1 MKGIEIKHAYDALW
15 SAQTAVMGTWDVI
28 SKLIVPFRGDFWREV
43 TNENSINWH
52 QNREIFDSTAPNS
65 NNLLASS
72 IHSALTNP
80 AYQWFDIVFRNPSLR
95 KMARVRQW
103 SQETTL
109 RVYNALMDSNF
120 DLEANEL
127 YLDLPSYGTG
137 IILEEEVLERG
148 SFKELL
154 FQSVPLKEGL
164 FEEDARGQ
172 VLRFYR
178 KYKYTAHQIRDKFG
192 VKNIPLVVSEQF
204 DTVRGATEKIDVIF
218 CIYPRQNKLKNKNSP
233 KRLSAKQ
240 RPFGFKYVLYN
251 APEEMLGEEG
261 GYYEMPSYV
270 PRWRKTNQS
279 KYGNSPGMIALPDIL
294 TINQLTE
301 LVLTA
306 TEKVVDPATLVTERG
321 LMSNLDLNPAG
332 MTIVR
337 DIEKSLKAYESR
349 ARFDVSSLQREN
361 LISSIRN
368 IFYVDQLEMKESPA
382 MTATEVN
389 VRYEL
394 MQRLLGPTF
403 GRLKSDF
410 LDRMVER
417 TFYILYRNGEI
428 DPIPEEAYT
437 GDGNLDL
444 DIVYTGPMARAQ
456 RMDKVNAAFQWVG
469 QLAEIAALHPSLEPV
484 LDIIN
489 VEEFGRITAADSSVD
504 AAMVE
509 DLKSMRKKAAARA
522 EAQATAQAAAKGE
535 ALQELGKG
543 EQEMAAANQEEGN
556 VVPIG
561 NRG

>member
-1 MKGIEIKHAYDALW
+1 MNGNDIRIGYDAMW
-15 SAQTAVMGTWDVI
+15 SAQTSVMSTWETI
-28 SKLIVPFRGDFWREV
+28 GRLIVPFRGDFWREV
-43 TNENSINWH
+43 TNENAINWH
-52 QNREIFDSTAPNS
+52 VNRDIFDSTAPNA

-80 AYQWFDIVFRNPSLR
+80 AYQWFDIVFRDPELR

-103 SQETTL
+103 SQEST
-109 RVYNALMDSNF
+109 RRCYNALMDSNF
-120 DLEANEL
+120 DLEANEV

-137 IILEEEVLERG
+137 LILEEEVLERG

-164 FEEDARGQ
+164 FEEDSKGQ

-178 KYKYTAHQIRDKFG
+178 KYKWTAHQIRDKFG
-192 VKNIPLVVSEQF
+192 DKNLPDKVKDRL
-204 DTVRGATEKIDVIF
+204 DTTMGATDKMDVIF
-218 CIYPRQNKLKNKNSP
+218 CIYPRPDKSKNINSP
-233 KRLSAKQ
+233 KRLAPKQ
-240 RPFGFKYVLYN
+240 RPFGYKYILYN
-251 APEEMLGEEG
+251 CASQLGEEG
-261 GYYEMPSYV
+261 GYYEMPAYA

-294 TINQLTE
+294 TLNQLVE
-301 LVLTA
+301 LILTA

-321 LMSNLDLNPAG
+321 LMSNLDLAPAG
-332 MTIVR
+332 MTVVR
-337 DIEKSLKAYESR
+337 DIEKSLKAYESK
-349 ARFDVSSLQREN
+349 ARFDVSSLQRDE
-361 LISSIRN
+361 LQRSIRN

-417 TFYILYRNGEI
+417 TFNILYRNGEI

-437 GDGNLDL
+437 EGGDLNLD
-444 DIVYTGPMARAQ
+444 IRYTGPMARAQ

-469 QLAEIAALHPSLEPV
+469 QLAEVAGMHPSLESV
-484 LDIIN
+484 LDAVN
-489 VEEFGRITAADSSVD
+489 PEEFARITAADSSVD
-504 AAMVE
+504 AAMVA
-509 DLKSMRKKAAARA
+509 SKKDMKMKRQAR
-522 EAQATAQAAAKGE
+522 EKQAQIMQAAQQGE

-543 EQEMAAANQEEGN
+543 AQEIEGAQN

-561 NRG
+561 SGG